1 LNKSQFNVSIITVC
15 FNSEKTLEKTIL
27 SVLNQSYVNIE
38 YIIIDGG
45 STDGTIDIIKSNVN
59 KFSNNL
65 IWISES
71 DNGIYDAINKG
82 ISLASGDLIG
92 ILNSDD
98 IFFNQLVIE
107 EIVNFHLSHKIDA
120 SIGNVVQIDSRN
132 KIIRGYNSKSWVP
145 SKLKIGFMPPHP
157 SIFIRRDIF
166 SKLGMYKIDYKIAA
180 DYELI
185 IRFFLIHKIT
195 WKYSNITTTSMLIG
209 GVSSSGVKSYNIVTE
224 EISKAL
230 KINSV
235 KFSKLI
241 LRLRIVWKVFE
252 LFKK

>member
-1 LNKSQFNVSIITVC
+1 VYLAEARLHRAAQYSK
-15 FNSEKTLEKTIL
+15 L
-27 SVLNQSYVNIE
+27 
-38 YIIIDGG
+38 
-45 STDGTIDIIKSNVN
+45 VN
-59 KFSNNL
+59 KFGDVVY
-65 IWISES
+65 S
-71 DNGIYDAINKG
+71 DNVISIEDAYSKGRTNRKDVTAKIYEDFDFAIKFLPTSYAASALKRASKG
-82 ISLASGDLIG
+82 VAMSLKARHALC
-92 ILNSDD
+92 
-98 IFFNQLVIE
+98 E
-107 EIVNFHLSHKIDA
+107 K
-120 SIGNVVQIDSRN
+120 
-132 KIIRGYNSKSWVP
+132 
-145 SKLKIGFMPPHP
+145 
-157 SIFIRRDIF
+157 
-166 SKLGMYKIDYKIAA
+166 DYKIAA

>member
-1 LNKSQFNVSIITVC
+1 
-15 FNSEKTLEKTIL
+15 
-27 SVLNQSYVNIE
+27 
-38 YIIIDGG
+38 
-45 STDGTIDIIKSNVN
+45 
-59 KFSNNL
+59 
-65 IWISES
+65 
-71 DNGIYDAINKG
+71 
-82 ISLASGDLIG
+82 
-92 ILNSDD
+92 
-98 IFFNQLVIE
+98 
-107 EIVNFHLSHKIDA
+107 
-120 SIGNVVQIDSRN
+120 
-132 KIIRGYNSKSWVP
+132 
-145 SKLKIGFMPPHP
+145 MPPHP
-157 SIFIRRDIF
+157 SIFIQRDLF
-166 SKLGMYKIDYKIAA
+166 SKLGMYKTDYKIAA

-235 KFSKLI
+235 KFSKLV